1 MKAEAL
7 LQAFENLAQEL
18 GIEVRYEKG
27 DFEGGLCRVGDRR
40 FLIINDALP
49 PRKQLTILAREM
61 RTLELNHIHVLPA
74 LRKLMEQ
81 DDSKE

>member
-1 MKAEAL
+1 MTAEAL
-7 LQAFENLAQEL
+7 LQAFENLARQL
-18 GIEVRYEKG
+18 GIEVRYEQG

-49 PRKQLTILAREM
+49 RRKQLMILAREM
-61 RTLELNHIHVLPA
+61 RTLDLTGVHVLPA

-81 DDSKE
+81 AESEE